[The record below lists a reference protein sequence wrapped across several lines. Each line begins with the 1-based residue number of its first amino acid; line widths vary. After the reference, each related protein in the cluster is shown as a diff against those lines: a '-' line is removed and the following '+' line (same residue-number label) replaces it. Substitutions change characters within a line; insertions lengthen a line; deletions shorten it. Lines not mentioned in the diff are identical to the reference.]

1 MEIALA
7 YDPGNGGILSINGDF
22 GAADDGNCCVGKSE
36 GAGDCSL
43 GNGDNGSNEPG
54 GDDAGGAE
62 EASP

>member
-1 MEIALA
+1 M
-7 YDPGNGGILSINGDF
+7 LSINGDLEATD
-22 GAADDGNCCVGKSE
+22 GGNCCVGKSG

-43 GNGDNGSNEPG
+43 GNGDDGSNEPG